1 VDQAGRPFPEEYP
14 DDVEAHGVE
23 VRLLLRQVP
32 FGQGAYGCLLAGGDR
47 FERVSVSR
55 TPSQLD
61 LDEDEGVFVA
71 QDQVQLPEAGAVV
84 AFDELVAPLRQVAQ
98 REAFAP
104 RAGGAFAQGPTP
116 A

>member
-1 VDQAGRPFPEEYP
+1 VDQAGRPFPEEYS

-61 LDEDEGVFVA
+61 LDEDEGVGSE
-71 QDQVQLPEAGAVV
+71 VQIGFRALLTSEDIGDAERL
-84 AFDELVAPLRQVAQ
+84 ELAKI
-98 REAFAP
+98 
-104 RAGGAFAQGPTP
+104 
-116 A
+116 